1 MQISQAKVPSS
12 GVEELISRLRNDGV
26 MAGQAEAEKIIHD
39 AKMQAEAIVHKAEQ
53 QAKQLLAQATTEAN
67 ELQHTAH
74 DALQLAARDAMLK
87 LRDTL
92 LGSFSE
98 EVGRVVGTQ
107 MADREF
113 MAKLI
118 LALASR
124 VRDKTG
130 LDACEQVLLQ
140 IPEKTL
146 GSNFLKQNPEELKEG
161 TLSHLTAAIAAD
173 LLRKGVTLGGSS
185 DLHGGVFIKLVDE
198 EMVIDFSDHS
208 VAALLLEHL
217 QPRFRALLQ
226 GIVR

>member
-1 MQISQAKVPSS
+1 MSTSQSKIPSS
-12 GVEELISRLRNDGV
+12 GVEELIARLRNDGV
-26 MAGQAEAEKIIHD
+26 IAGQAEAEIIIQD
-39 AKMQAEAIVHKAEQ
+39 AHKRAEWIIQEAESNAQQLVDKA
-53 QAKQLLAQATTEAN
+53 KTEAN
-67 ELQHTAH
+67 DINNAAQ
-74 DALQLAARDAMLK
+74 DALKLATRDAMLK

-118 LALASR
+118 LALAGR
-124 VRDKTG
+124 VREKTG
-130 LDACEQVLLQ
+130 LDESEQILLQ
-140 IPEKTL
+140 LPENII
-146 GSNFLKQNPEELKEG
+146 GIEALKKNPEELKEG

-173 LLRKGVTLGGSS
+173 HLRKGVTLGNTS
-185 DLHGGVFIKLVDE
+185 DLSGGLFIKLVEE
-198 EMVIDFSDHS
+198 EMVIDFSDKT
-208 VAALLLEHL
+208 VASLLLEHI